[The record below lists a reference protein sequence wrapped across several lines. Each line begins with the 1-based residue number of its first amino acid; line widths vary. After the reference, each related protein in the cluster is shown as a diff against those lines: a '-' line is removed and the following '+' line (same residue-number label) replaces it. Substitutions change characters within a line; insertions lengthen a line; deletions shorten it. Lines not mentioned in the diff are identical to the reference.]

1 MSDWLSIL
9 CGALAREPALVRVA
23 MASVLG
29 SAPREAGASMLVGP
43 DWLQGSIGGG
53 NLEFKA
59 TEIARAMLRQ
69 GSPWQMTS
77 FPLGPALGQCCGGF
91 VELWFER
98 LEARQHAAFVAMD
111 AARSGA
117 MSEWILASVA
127 GPDRPLRRALLAQ
140 NASGGFDDP
149 TLDAWARDEAVAMQ
163 EEERPAIARLA
174 RGDGCTLLLER
185 LDVPQTPLYLFG
197 AGHVGRALIGVLSS
211 LPFKVDW
218 IDGRTGFFPDV
229 LPANVEVHV
238 SPDPAEL
245 VRRAPP
251 SACFLVLTHSH
262 ALDYEICR
270 EILRR
275 DRFSFAGLIGSH
287 TKAARFAHR
296 LARDGIAP
304 ERVGRLVCPIGIA
317 GIAAKQ
323 PEAIAVAVAAQLL
336 RLRELG
342 WDERAA
348 HERGRPASGRT
359 GAPAESGRVVPITV
373 HPARR
378 EN

>member
-1 MSDWLSIL
+1 
-9 CGALAREPALVRVA
+9 
-23 MASVLG
+23 
-29 SAPREAGASMLVGP
+29 
-43 DWLQGSIGGG
+43 
-53 NLEFKA
+53 
-59 TEIARAMLRQ
+59 
-69 GSPWQMTS
+69 
-77 FPLGPALGQCCGGF
+77 
-91 VELWFER
+91 
-98 LEARQHAAFVAMD
+98 
-111 AARSGA
+111 
-117 MSEWILASVA
+117 
-127 GPDRPLRRALLAQ
+127 
-140 NASGGFDDP
+140 
-149 TLDAWARDEAVAMQ
+149 
-163 EEERPAIARLA
+163 
-174 RGDGCTLLLER
+174 
-185 LDVPQTPLYLFG
+185 
-197 AGHVGRALIGVLSS
+197 
-211 LPFKVDW
+211 
-218 IDGRTGFFPDV
+218 
-229 LPANVEVHV
+229 
-238 SPDPAEL
+238 
-245 VRRAPP
+245 
-251 SACFLVLTHSH
+251 VLTHSH
-262 ALDYEICR
+262 ALDYDICR